1 VSREP
6 DQDIVKFCFR
16 CNCSKEILAN
26 GGQEVLDELYSEY
39 QIPKSE
45 YIPDYDIT
53 LGIDVSKFPKTQKIK
68 KTMDEAESA
77 AVKAE
82 NEEIRKKRD
91 KIVDE
96 VCLKFSQFKKDFL
109 GAPIRRALKHL
120 KASNTGNPSHSCE
133 IPYRIDEKY
142 WVVSEKDGV
151 SVSFSL
157 QFDN

>member
-1 VSREP
+1 VSRELG
-6 DQDIVKFCFR
+6 QEIVKFCFR

-39 QIPKSE
+39 QIPKAE

-53 LGIDVSKFPKTQKIK
+53 LGIDVSKFPKTQKVK

-91 KIVDE
+91 KVVDE
-96 VCLKFSQFKKDFL
+96 VCLKFS
-109 GAPIRRALKHL
+109 
-120 KASNTGNPSHSCE
+120 
-133 IPYRIDEKY
+133 
-142 WVVSEKDGV
+142 
-151 SVSFSL
+151 
-157 QFDN
+157 